1 MNDTPNASEMQKAL
15 DKLAER
21 TAALSERQAALE
33 TFNALIRLAANPSAS
48 KARVDQLNRALDKA
62 VAAEAKLAERQ
73 AAFDQKVATERAA
86 LDERKAALDARAH
99 ALIGREAL
107 AEQIIE
113 REKRHFM
120 IAIGH
125 CLAPALLRGNRS
137 SNGTQ
142 QPLRPRVGPASD
154 LAREA

>member
-1 MNDTPNASEMQKAL
+1 MNDTPNGSEMQKAL

-21 TAALSERQAALE
+21 TAALSERQAGLE
-33 TFNALIRLAANPSAS
+33 TFNALIRLAANPSAC

-113 REKRHFM
+113 RDEKAFHDRHRPLSG
-120 IAIGH
+120 A
-125 CLAPALLRGNRS
+125 
-137 SNGTQ
+137 GT
-142 QPLRPRVGPASD
+142 LT
-154 LAREA
+154 REPI